1 MLTRVATKNT
11 TTRWPPLIKIT
22 GNGALVCILVLS
34 PGSCLLF
41 LFCYEFRHCPKNIC
55 CETIVQ
61 WWLLFFNRGPLGQTH
76 NKERSLEAVNS
87 ITLDHFWTSL
97 YKHSSEIEASC
108 IFNKFNLRE
117 TERVCERARGWSH
130 REREAYATKERN
142 IRLEIDQ
149 LRGQNAHPAHHHP
162 LLKPQGCFKTAP
174 YTA

>member
-1 MLTRVATKNT
+1 MYSGIVSRELSTISVLLWIQTLSQEHLLWNNSTVMT
-11 TTRWPPLIKIT
+11 T
-22 GNGALVCILVLS
+22 
-34 PGSCLLF
+34 F
-41 LFCYEFRHCPKNIC
+41 
-55 CETIVQ
+55 
-61 WWLLFFNRGPLGQTH
+61 FFNRGPLGQTQ

-108 IFNKFNLRE
+108 IFNKFNLRG
-117 TERVCERARGWSH
+117 TERVCERGWSH

-142 IRLEIDQ
+142 IRLGIDR